1 MRKKASL
8 NLSMN
13 AIVVLILAI
22 TMLGLGLTFMRG
34 LFKQATERV
43 TEAVSSQELTNPPT
57 RDNPLTAAPG
67 EASFRDTKKQKI
79 LLAFMNPE
87 AGAKYCQLGIEDST
101 GNDVSIGCSSS
112 CATDKIGIF
121 NDAVSSSALDPDQIN
136 VWTLVIDG
144 STIST
149 TSWGSETSKTY
160 VLSANMCCKTSI
172 ANSIDCAG
180 TGVTQYK
187 KDILITVKK

>member
-101 GNDVSIGCSSS
+101 GNDVSCTGA
-112 CATDKIGIF
+112 CAADKIAIF
-121 NDAVSSSALDPDQIN
+121 NSAVSSSALDPDQIN

-144 STIST
+144 GAIST
-149 TSWGSETSKTY
+149 TSWGTDTSRTY
-160 VLSANMCCKTSI
+160 VLSANMCCQTSTATSI
-172 ANSIDCAG
+172 NCAG

-187 KDILITVKK
+187 KDILITIKK

>member
-1 MRKKASL
+1 
-8 NLSMN
+8 MN

-67 EASFRDTKKQKI
+67 EASFRDTKKQKV

-87 AGAKYCQLGIEDST
+87 AGAKYCQLGIEDSS
-101 GNDVSIGCSSS
+101 GNDVSTSCSSS
-112 CATDKIGIF
+112 CATDKIAIF

-144 STIST
+144 STIT
-149 TSWGSETSKTY
+149 WGGDTSKTY
-160 VLSANMCCKTSI
+160 VLSSNMCCETAASKPASI
-172 ANSIDCAG
+172 GCGA